1 VLLPSSS
8 TLIDSAVLPHSI
20 WGYARGRNGVTAD
33 AAERPCCHGAVK
45 AFFDASVARLNPC
58 GGPVLRI
65 GCRCPSLTRSEVGID
80 RNSMRPDVGSAQNP
94 LTANGACSLYSFQSL
109 VISEI
114 TAWFRSRAGL
124 VRAVTMNTNKN
135 LKLIDGGASGGNV
148 FEAIFSAEPE

>member
-1 VLLPSSS
+1 
-8 TLIDSAVLPHSI
+8 
-20 WGYARGRNGVTAD
+20 
-33 AAERPCCHGAVK
+33 
-45 AFFDASVARLNPC
+45 
-58 GGPVLRI
+58 
-65 GCRCPSLTRSEVGID
+65 
-80 RNSMRPDVGSAQNP
+80 MRPDVGSAQNP

-148 FEAIFSAEPE
+148 FEAIFSAEPEK